1 MRKKKKNEVAV
12 GLTVLLVLILT
23 VYIVVMLADWS
34 SLCTAQQEITVR
46 LPYKVGLKGLS
57 KGSPVYLGGVK
68 IGCISD
74 TGISE
79 PDLSAHGNDEVY
91 VFFAMKFP
99 EQYQLRNDCKL
110 VPQSN
115 VLGGQVLLS
124 IEDLGRE
131 GDIIADGQTADIQLS
146 DTIMEAMKQE
156 FDPANS
162 DSLLARVKYEF
173 SMDNKDSII
182 AYFKNTISQLEKD
195 LPVISELIQK
205 ELNKIDETLE
215 TTQTT
220 INEFKKFTK
229 DERIEKLLD
238 NTVEVST
245 NLKLTSQEVR
255 RAPWKLLYKPSE
267 KEFRIQALID
277 SAGAFASGAE
287 SLDTT
292 ALRLRKL
299 INEMDEGQEVDK
311 DRVNSM
317 LIELESSFDQF
328 KKAEKKFWDELN

>member
-1 MRKKKKNEVAV
+1 MRKKKKNEMAV
-12 GLTVLLVLILT
+12 GITVLLVLVLT
-23 VYIVVMLADWS
+23 VYIVVILADWS
-34 SLCTAQQEITVR
+34 SLLTTQQEITVR

-57 KGSPVYLGGVK
+57 QGSPVYLGGVK
-68 IGCISD
+68 IGYISD
-74 TGISE
+74 TGISTFG
-79 PDLSAHGNDEVY
+79 SSGQGNDEIY
-91 VFFAMKFP
+91 VFFKMDIP
-99 EQYQLRNDCKL
+99 QQYQLRNDCRL

-124 IEDLGRE
+124 IEDLGQE
-131 GDIIADGQTADIQLS
+131 GEIIADGQTADLMLA
-146 DTIMEAMKQE
+146 DTMMEAMKHE
-156 FDPANS
+156 FDPTNP
-162 DSLLARVKYEF
+162 DSLMARVKYEF
-173 SMDNKDSII
+173 NMDNKDSII

-195 LPVISELIQK
+195 LPVISMMIQK

-215 TTQTT
+215 VAQATL
-220 INEFKKFTK
+220 NEFKKFTK

-255 RAPWKLLYKPSE
+255 RAPWKLLYKPSK

-287 SLDTT
+287 TLDTT
-292 ALRLRKL
+292 ALRLQKL
-299 INEMDEGQEVDK
+299 INEMNESPEIDR

-317 LIELESSFDQF
+317 LIELESSFDEF